1 MTPTQSPSTAP
12 YPSQAGV
19 VDAPMPKSP
28 NGMGATPSLGETEM
42 SAEPLAGELVAA
54 EEPRAFTPAVAP
66 TTPMEMVA
74 HAVASG
80 AGIETLERLMNL
92 QERYEAGQARRA
104 FDEAIA
110 EAKAEI
116 GPIGRN
122 KTGHNAKKYAD
133 FAAIASAVDPVLSRH
148 GLSYRFQTSQGDRI
162 AVTCILSHR
171 GGHSEQTTLEGPPD
185 TGGSKNAI
193 QAIGSTLTYLQ
204 RYSLVQMLG
213 LAAADDDDGK
223 ATAKDTEV
231 VSDEQA
237 AILRQLVTDTGTD
250 IETFLKY
257 AGAECIPDILA
268 SKFPRLKAELE
279 RKKAKGAAK

>member
-1 MTPTQSPSTAP
+1 MNPAASPS
-12 YPSQAGV
+12 PSQPGCDGKAGALLPP
-19 VDAPMPKSP
+19 DSAP
-28 NGMGATPSLGETEM
+28 ADPSTEETNM
-42 SAEPLAGELVAA
+42 TAQPLAGELVAQD
-54 EEPRAFTPAVAP
+54 EPRTFTPAVAP

-74 HAVASG
+74 HAVANG
-80 AGIETLERLMNL
+80 ASIETLERLMNL
-92 QERYEAGQARRA
+92 QERYEASQARRA
-104 FDEAIA
+104 FDEAVA
-110 EAKAEI
+110 DAKAEI

-133 FAAIASAVDPVLSRH
+133 FAAIASAVDPVLSKH
-148 GLSYRFQTSQGDRI
+148 GLSYRFQTAQGDRI

-185 TGGSKNAI
+185 AGGSKNAI

-213 LAAADDDDGK
+213 LAAADDDD
-223 ATAKDTEV
+223 ARSAAKDTEV

-237 AILRQLVTDTGTD
+237 AILRQLITDTGTD
-250 IETFLKY
+250 IGTFLTY
-257 AGAECIPDILA
+257 AKAECIPDILA